1 MKQETLQ
8 ILNDLVR
15 RYPVLNS
22 CRGSILDAA
31 TTIINAFKNGKKLL
45 ICGNGGSAS
54 DSAHIVGELLKNF
67 KIKRKLPENLKEN
80 LGNDEIFEG
89 LEKGYPVIDLTA
101 NTAFMTAYMNDHNP
115 DFVFAQQVNVYG
127 ESADVL
133 LLISTSGNSK
143 NCLYAAEVAR
153 AKLVTTISLTGKY
166 GGELANRSYITI
178 KAPETETY
186 KVQELHLP
194 IYHCLCAM
202 IEMELE

>member
-22 CRGSILDAA
+22 CRDSILDAA
-31 TTIINAFKNGKKLL
+31 TVIVSAFQNGKKLL
-45 ICGNGGSAS
+45 VCGNGGSAA
-54 DSAHIVGELLKNF
+54 DSGHIQAELLKNF
-67 KIKRKLPENLKEN
+67 RIKRKLPLELKN
-80 LGNDEIFEG
+80 KLGNDELYEG
-89 LEKGYPVIDLTA
+89 LEKGYPVINLTS
-101 NTAFMTAYMNDHNP
+101 NIPFITAYMNDHNP
-115 DFVFAQQVNVYG
+115 EFIFAQQVNAFG
-127 ESADVL
+127 ESGDVL
-133 LLISTSGNSK
+133 LMISTSGNSK
-143 NCLYAAEVAR
+143 NCIYAGEVAG
-153 AKLVTTISLTGKY
+153 AKLVTTIALTGIN

-202 IEMELE
+202 IEMEIE